1 VLIVFN
7 TCYIYRFEVEYRHGA
22 FYTGGNVQVGLKK
35 NLFYYISNISLLQWN
50 GNADYLFCQKGGSVS
65 ILSMSN
71 GSVISLGTTEGDRQ
85 EDTINCFALYN
96 EEGVITHHKSGLFK
110 LWNWKSS

>member
-1 VLIVFN
+1 
-7 TCYIYRFEVEYRHGA
+7 VEYRHGA

-35 NLFYYISNISLLQWN
+35 ICFIIFIFNISSLQWN
-50 GNADYLFCQKGGSVS
+50 GNADYLFCQKGGTIS

-71 GSVISLGTTEGDRQ
+71 GSVISSLGTTEGDPQ

-110 LWNWKSS
+110 LWDWKSS